1 MKLHVLIPA
10 RGGSKGIIKKNIQK
24 INGKSLVEISI
35 DFALSLKINGN
46 IFISSDMEEIKKITK
61 KYDKNVVFDK
71 RPLSLSKDKTSTQEV
86 VNDLFY
92 RRSELNKRDILL
104 LLEPTSP
111 LRKLSTINFAI
122 KTFREKQLNSMA
134 SVIRQNNLIIGSS
147 NNFLRN
153 FFDLNT
159 IQRQKRKI
167 LYEVVGVFYLS
178 RLSTLLKK
186 GFLHNNTYLHEVSIR
201 EGIDINNKADLDLA
215 REILGK

>member
-92 RRSELNKRDILL
+92 RRSELNNRDILL

-111 LRKLSTINFAI
+111 
-122 KTFREKQLNSMA
+122 
-134 SVIRQNNLIIGSS
+134 
-147 NNFLRN
+147 
-153 FFDLNT
+153 
-159 IQRQKRKI
+159 
-167 LYEVVGVFYLS
+167 
-178 RLSTLLKK
+178 
-186 GFLHNNTYLHEVSIR
+186 
-201 EGIDINNKADLDLA
+201 
-215 REILGK
+215 